1 MALQPE
7 REGARH
13 ERAAR
18 EPSLRRALDELDR
31 LTDSPWW
38 GSEREQRE
46 AQDDQRCLPALASP
60 AGTQLLRDEL
70 GRLVARKGSGRG
82 TAPRIAR
89 AGTYPEQT
97 GRAAHGPPLA
107 HWSMQDTVGGPER
120 LPRHQPASSRTRMQL
135 KHNLA
140 ATALLALSFLVSPA
154 RADEMPEVGAVAP
167 EINAKTWFNQL
178 GAEPT
183 LASLRGSA
191 VMIEFWA
198 TW

>member
-1 MALQPE
+1 
-7 REGARH
+7 
-13 ERAAR
+13 
-18 EPSLRRALDELDR
+18 
-31 LTDSPWW
+31 
-38 GSEREQRE
+38 
-46 AQDDQRCLPALASP
+46 
-60 AGTQLLRDEL
+60 
-70 GRLVARKGSGRG
+70 
-82 TAPRIAR
+82 
-89 AGTYPEQT
+89 
-97 GRAAHGPPLA
+97 
-107 HWSMQDTVGGPER
+107 
-120 LPRHQPASSRTRMQL
+120 MQL

-154 RADEMPEVGAVAP
+154 RADEMPEVGAAAP